1 MTVHQITARDRMFK
15 AAREAKEQGKSEFT
29 ISVYACEQLIKEFDA
44 MARTSTLE
52 RDAKAFIAR
61 KQHDRMEIAG

>member
-29 ISVYACEQLIKEFDA
+29 ISVYACEQLIFDRVVRKSLPG
-44 MARTSTLE
+44 MPTLQ
-52 RDAKAFIAR
+52 RVRPVQAGAK
-61 KQHDRMEIAG
+61 